1 MESTYNSM
9 FLNKREVR
17 QELSQLCRAS
27 GLTIRKHKEGRF
39 AGMTVIRHKGSLI
52 LASNSERLLFE
63 QWNQAEVD
71 KVIELDLKRDA
82 S

>member
-1 MESTYNSM
+1 M

-39 AGMTVIRHKGSLI
+39 AGITVIRHKGDLI
-52 LASNSERLLFE
+52 LASYSERLLFE
-63 QWNQAEVD
+63 GWNQAEVD
-71 KVIELDLKRDA
+71 KVIESDLRKEA